1 MWAAIKIMGD
11 EDCLLTV
18 PPDKGRKD
26 KTVGGQ
32 RSPYF
37 KGQKASR
44 CGRRLRWLPTTGS
57 KWTPPVSPFNLIQE
71 SLYHDPWKLL
81 VATIFLN
88 KTTGKVAIPI
98 LLEFLDK
105 WPSPKDLLETAE
117 ADEIAEMLQPMG
129 LNVTRANTLIRF
141 SSECNIK

>member
-1 MWAAIKIMGD
+1 MSDGV
-11 EDCLLTV
+11 DCLV
-18 PPDKGRKD
+18 AEPPDKSRRD

-37 KGQKASR
+37 KGQRRSGASCPR
-44 CGRRLRWLPTTGS
+44 RRLPTLGT

-88 KTTGKVAIPI
+88 KTTGKCAIPI
-98 LLEFLDK
+98 LMEFLDK
-105 WPSPKDLLETAE
+105 WPSPTDLLETAD
-117 ADEIAEMLQPMG
+117 ANQIAEMLQPIG

-141 SSECNIK
+141 SSKVY

>member
-1 MWAAIKIMGD
+1 MSDGV
-11 EDCLLTV
+11 DCLV
-18 PPDKGRKD
+18 AEPDKSRLD

-37 KGQKASR
+37 KGQLQGKNGAS
-44 CGRRLRWLPTTGS
+44 CPRRRQLPTLAT

-88 KTTGKVAIPI
+88 KTTGKCAIPI
-98 LLEFLDK
+98 LMEFLDK
-105 WPSPKDLLETAE
+105 WPSPTVLLETAD
-117 ADEIAEMLQPMG
+117 ANQIAEMLQPIG

-141 SSECNIK
+141 SRKVY